1 MIKLEGLS
9 LKVSDRLLQPLTLS
23 LLFIVKRSRVM
34 AIIEG
39 NQCAKVND
47 RKSFD
52 VQPRLVSAIFFQRAP
67 AAAVA
72 SPRHMHERRSTHGR
86 GREGAEQRRRRG
98 RGGAEGDEGDEGEE
112 G

>member
-9 LKVSDRLLQPLTLS
+9 LKASDRLLQPLTLS
-23 LLFIVKRSRVM
+23 LLFMVKRSRVM
-34 AIIEG
+34 AIIGG
-39 NQCAKVND
+39 NQFAKVND

-52 VQPRLVSAIFFQRAP
+52 VQPRLVSAIFQRAP
-67 AAAVA
+67 AAVA

-98 RGGAEGDEGDEGEE
+98 RGGEVQRVTR
-112 G
+112 

>member
-1 MIKLEGLS
+1 MVDLIKSCSATNDQIRRLKS
-9 LKVSDRLLQPLTLS
+9 LKASDRLLQPLTLS
-23 LLFIVKRSRVM
+23 LLFMVKRSRVM

-52 VQPRLVSAIFFQRAP
+52 VQPRLVSAIFFQRAEIY
-67 AAAVA
+67 
-72 SPRHMHERRSTHGR
+72 PRTDGR
-86 GREGAEQRRRRG
+86 LEGAEQRRRRG
-98 RGGAEGDEGDEGEE
+98 RGGAVGEE